1 MFRIPV
7 LVASLVLGLATATP
21 AAADNSPTLLIES
34 GPSDTP
40 GYRRMVLVHYLNGSG
55 VNVSYKALNRT
66 EFSQAPG
73 SASPQAVSDCAR
85 GAATSLR
92 EIDAFQE
99 AEARRARAGQTPEV
113 VRFCIKGVGN
123 WEARN
128 KDRYLDPIFEGM
140 PYTAARR

>member
-1 MFRIPV
+1 MFRI
-7 LVASLVLGLATATP
+7 LVLAAGLALGLVGATP
-21 AAADNSPTLLIES
+21 ASADNSPTLLIES

-40 GYRRMVLVHYLNGSG
+40 GYRRMVLVHYLNGPS

-73 SASPQAVSDCAR
+73 SADPQAVSDCAR
-85 GAATSLR
+85 GAPTSLR
-92 EIDAFQE
+92 EIDAFQA
-99 AEARRARAGQTPEV
+99 AEARRARAGQTPEI
-113 VRFCIKGVGN
+113 VRFCIKGVGD

-140 PYTAARR
+140 PYTAAGR